1 MIKLFNK
8 GFWGKVEKKTNVDKD
23 TILSLARKLQNGNMK
38 DEKTL
43 NEVIDTL
50 SSLTGKSVSD
60 EKRKKIIEKIVNDK
74 VPKNVDKM
82 F

>member
-1 MIKLFNK
+1 MDNS
-8 GFWGKVEKKTNVDKD
+8 FWNKVESKTNVSKD
-23 TILSLARKLQNGNMK
+23 NIIELAQKLANGNMK

-60 EKRKKIIEKIVNDK
+60 EKREKIINKIVKDK

>member
-1 MIKLFNK
+1 MDNS
-8 GFWGKVEKKTNVDKD
+8 FWNKVESKTKVSKD
-23 TILSLARKLQNGNMK
+23 NILDLARKLSNGNMK

-50 SSLTGKSVSD
+50 SSLTGKEVSD
-60 EKRKKIIEKIVNDK
+60 EKRKKIINKINKDK
-74 VPKNVDKM
+74 VPKNIDKM

>member
-1 MIKLFNK
+1 MDNS
-8 GFWGKVEKKTNVDKD
+8 FWDKVESKTKVSKD
-23 TILSLARKLQNGNMK
+23 NIIELAQKLANGNMK

-50 SSLTGKSVSD
+50 SSLTGKKVSD
-60 EKRKKIIEKIVNDK
+60 EKREKIINKIVKDK

>member
-1 MIKLFNK
+1 MFNNN
-8 GFWGKVEKKTNVDKD
+8 FWGKVEKKTSVNKE
-23 TILSLARKLQNGNMK
+23 TIMSLAEKLSKGNMK

-50 SSLTGKSVSD
+50 SEMTGKEVSS
-60 EKRKKIIEKIVNDK
+60 EKRQKILDKIIKDK
-74 VPKNVDKM
+74 VPKNIDKM

>member
-1 MIKLFNK
+1 MDNS
-8 GFWGKVEKKTNVDKD
+8 FWKKVESKTNVSKD
-23 TILSLARKLQNGNMK
+23 SILDLASKLSNGNIK

-43 NEVIDTL
+43 NEIIDTL
-50 SSLTGKSVSD
+50 STLTGKSVSD
-60 EKRKKIIEKIVNDK
+60 EKRNKIIEKITKDK

>member
-1 MIKLFNK
+1 MDNS
-8 GFWGKVEKKTNVDKD
+8 FWNKVESKTNVSKD
-23 TILSLARKLQNGNMK
+23 NIIELAQKLANGNMK

-43 NEVIDTL
+43 NEVLDTL
-50 SSLTGKSVSD
+50 SSLTGKKVSD
-60 EKRKKIIEKIVNDK
+60 EKREKIINKIVKDK